1 MASPRSKYVL
11 VATAACLAVL
21 AAAAGHRSIAGSYHS
36 HSSDDEK
43 SDRPYL
49 GVQVEEDTDL
59 DSGGARIEQVL
70 DDTPADK
77 AGLEDDDVIVEV
89 DGRAIHGPRGL
100 SEALA
105 KKDPGDQVRLVVV
118 RDGKHQTITAELGE
132 QPHYHSWSRSSGG
145 GRQRPLLGVELVGV
159 TPELREHLGGS
170 GDRGVLVGRVVDDS
184 AAEKAG
190 IQVGDMIVS
199 VEGVSIEDPS
209 DLMEALHDHAG
220 ETVHIDLVREGKRTQ
235 VRADLPENRSSNG
248 TYRGAF
254 AYREALRSAN
264 AAQRAAVAQART
276 GYRQALAAFRQA
288 RSAARVGGVTL
299 Y

>member
-105 KKDPGDQVRLVVV
+105 KKDPGD
-118 RDGKHQTITAELGE
+118 H
-132 QPHYHSWSRSSGG
+132 
-145 GRQRPLLGVELVGV
+145 GRAR
-159 TPELREHLGGS
+159 
-170 GDRGVLVGRVVDDS
+170 
-184 AAEKAG
+184 
-190 IQVGDMIVS
+190 
-199 VEGVSIEDPS
+199 
-209 DLMEALHDHAG
+209 
-220 ETVHIDLVREGKRTQ
+220 
-235 VRADLPENRSSNG
+235 
-248 TYRGAF
+248 
-254 AYREALRSAN
+254 
-264 AAQRAAVAQART
+264 RAAPLPQLEPEQRGRAATASPGSRAR
-276 GYRQALAAFRQA
+276 RRDA
-288 RSAARVGGVTL
+288 RAARAPRRVG
-299 Y
+299 